1 MQWDGMVLVMQL
13 VGAIQCCVVSFIR
26 NDEVQCNPVQCIPGE
41 LGRVELSRGRCK
53 GFQCTAGVQ

>member
-53 GFQCTAGVQ
+53 GFQ